1 MNTHPVVERA
11 AAAQALRHAVDVIQR
26 WTTRRPQRHNPL
38 GLSPTD
44 VWLLD
49 RLATHAPARMSDLA
63 TWQDVDRSTMSV
75 QVARLVNRGLAHRTT
90 DPIDRRAVAVELTE
104 EGRAA
109 LVAQRG
115 QGIALIDAAVVDWDA
130 HDLSEFSRYLTRF
143 AQSLDDAIERS
154 R

>member
-104 EGRAA
+104 EG
-109 LVAQRG
+109 
-115 QGIALIDAAVVDWDA
+115 IALIDAAVVDWDA